1 MIEND
6 DILIESIFS
15 IYEFTLDKQDLTENL
30 KILYCCK
37 YRGYISSDINPN
49 AHLFIIFRRNSE
61 VDKKNNPRKA
71 LARN

>member
-30 KILYCCK
+30 KILHNCK
-37 YRGYISSDINPN
+37 YKGILYS
-49 AHLFIIFRRNSE
+49 NS
-61 VDKKNNPRKA
+61 
-71 LARN
+71 